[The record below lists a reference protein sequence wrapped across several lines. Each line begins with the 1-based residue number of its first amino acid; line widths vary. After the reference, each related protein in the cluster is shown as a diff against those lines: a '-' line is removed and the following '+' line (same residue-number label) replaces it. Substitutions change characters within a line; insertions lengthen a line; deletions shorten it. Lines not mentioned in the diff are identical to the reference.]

1 MKKSTRLYLKSLTLM
16 TAAFAMPSFA
26 ITTYTVKS
34 GDSLWRI
41 ASKYSISGIPNKDM
55 IAAIKGINA
64 KENPSINDNVVNVNQ
79 KLLIPSTKAEL
90 EDGLKLYNLR
100 HTQYLT
106 PKAPAPA
113 PTPVQTAPT
122 VKASNTSAAPA
133 NANTNAPALDNN
145 QQTAV
150 VSSDNTPSSTND
162 SIDNT
167 SENTQQGVVIP
178 VANTDDQSQTTNE
191 AQTTVT
197 TETKSDGS
205 KWYIILLIIIIS
217 LLIWRR
223 RYKRKSS
230 RVTDDK
236 RQLKEQFYAKQ
247 PEIKVN
253 IDTPVNPSNDKK
265 TTKKKSK
272 DELVD
277 LLKKAD
283 ELIETH
289 DIAQAKALLQ
299 EALNSDAK
307 NLNIRLKILAVYAAD
322 GDEISFNSERDYLA
336 SNLLPYDDN
345 RWQEIN
351 ALYNKYFGIN

>member
-1 MKKSTRLYLKSLTLM
+1 MKKSTRLYLKSLILM
-16 TAAFAMPSFA
+16 TAAFTVPSFA

-41 ASKYSISGIPNKDM
+41 ASKHSISGIPNKDM

-64 KENPSINDNVVNVNQ
+64 KENPSINDNIVNINQ

-113 PTPVQTAPT
+113 PVKTKPT
-122 VKASNTSAAPA
+122 VRAPNTTAEPEHPNTSAP
-133 NANTNAPALDNN
+133 TLDN

-150 VSSDNTPSSTND
+150 ISSNNTPSSANN

-167 SENTQQGVVIP
+167 NENTQQGVVIP
-178 VANTDDQSQTTNE
+178 MANTDDQSQNANDT
-191 AQTTVT
+191 QTTVT

-205 KWYIILLIIIIS
+205 KWYIILLIIIIA

-230 RVTDDK
+230 RSTDDK

-247 PEIKVN
+247 PEVKIN
-253 IDTPVNPSNDKK
+253 IDTPVNASNDKK

-272 DELVD
+272 DELVN

-307 NLNIRLKILAVYAAD
+307 NLNIRLKILTVYAAD

-336 SNLLPYDDN
+336 SNLLPYDDK

>member
-1 MKKSTRLYLKSLTLM
+1 MKKSTRLYLKSLILM

-41 ASKYSISGIPNKDM
+41 ASKHSISGIPNKDM

-64 KENPSINDNVVNVNQ
+64 KENPSINDNIVNVNQ
-79 KLLIPSTKAEL
+79 KLLIPSTKSEL

-106 PKAPAPA
+106 PKASA

-122 VKASNTSAAPA
+122 VEASNTSAAPA
-133 NANTNAPALDNN
+133 NANTNAPTLDH
-145 QQTAV
+145 QQTVV

-167 SENTQQGVVIP
+167 KENTQQGVVIP
-178 VANTDDQSQTTNE
+178 VANTDDQSQATNE

-205 KWYIILLIIIIS
+205 KWYIILLIIIIA

-230 RVTDDK
+230 RSTDDK

-247 PEIKVN
+247 PEVKVN
-253 IDTPVNPSNDKK
+253 IDTPVNASNDKK
-265 TTKKKSK
+265 TAKKKSK

>member
-1 MKKSTRLYLKSLTLM
+1 MKKSTRLYLKSLILM
-16 TAAFAMPSFA
+16 TAAFTVPSFA

-41 ASKYSISGIPNKDM
+41 ASKHSISGIPNKDM

-64 KENPSINDNVVNVNQ
+64 KENPSINDNIVNINQ

-106 PKAPAPA
+106 PKASAPA
-113 PTPVQTAPT
+113 PVKTKPTVETPNTTAAPENPNNSAPT
-122 VKASNTSAAPA
+122 I
-133 NANTNAPALDNN
+133 DH
-145 QQTAV
+145 QQTTV
-150 VSSDNTPSSTND
+150 ISSNNTPSSANN

-167 SENTQQGVVIP
+167 KENTQQGVVIP
-178 VANTDDQSQTTNE
+178 TANTNDQSQDANDT
-191 AQTTVT
+191 QTTVT

-205 KWYIILLIIIIS
+205 KWYIILLIIIIA

-230 RVTDDK
+230 RSTDDK

-247 PEIKVN
+247 PEVKVN
-253 IDTPVNPSNDKK
+253 ISTPVNASNDKK
-265 TTKKKSK
+265 TSKKKSK
-272 DELVD
+272 DELVN
-277 LLKKAD
+277 LLNKAD

-336 SNLLPYDDN
+336 SNLLPYDDK

>member
-1 MKKSTRLYLKSLTLM
+1 MKKSTRLYLKSLVLM
-16 TAAFAMPSFA
+16 TAAFAVPSFA

-41 ASKYSISGIPNKDM
+41 ASKHSISGVPNKDM

-64 KENPSINDNVVNVNQ
+64 KENPSVNDNIVNVNQ

-90 EDGLKLYNLR
+90 DDGLKLYNLR

-106 PKAPAPA
+106 PKASAPA
-113 PTPVQTAPT
+113 PLKTKSTVEAPNTAATP
-122 VKASNTSAAPA
+122 KS
-133 NANTNAPALDNN
+133 ANTNAPTSDN
-145 QQTAV
+145 QQTTIVPSNNA
-150 VSSDNTPSSTND
+150 PSSTNS

-167 SENTQQGVVIP
+167 EENTQQGVVIP
-178 VANTDDQSQTTNE
+178 TANTDNQPQSTSDT
-191 AQTTVT
+191 QTTVT

-205 KWYIILLIIIIS
+205 KWYIILLIIIIT
-217 LLIWRR
+217 LLVWRR

-230 RVTDDK
+230 KSTDDK

-247 PEIKVN
+247 PEVKVN
-253 IDTPVNPSNDKK
+253 IDTPVNASNDKK
-265 TTKKKSK
+265 SSKKKSK
-272 DELVD
+272 DELVS